1 MAITQTS
8 VVLIVGVAAFAAGS
22 TLAVAQGKNSP
33 LMKSFGDNWTSGS
46 SNGFGQ
52 LASNEGIYVDVKDF
66 KIMKGQARGDPSAE
80 ITKLGG
86 TKFWTAPSYS
96 VLGMHS
102 T

>member
-1 MAITQTS
+1 
-8 VVLIVGVAAFAAGS
+8 
-22 TLAVAQGKNSP
+22 
-33 LMKSFGDNWTSGS
+33 MKSFGDNWTSGS